1 MSVPATIRHVI
12 SDTGG
17 KREDGGAQLKANLEP
32 DCVPLSPDVAMVDS
46 DDKMDGHG
54 NRDVKAEGIIAGQE
68 VMKHGWNRIA
78 LEFRGHRSFI
88 IAIARFKSST

>member
-17 KREDGGAQLKANLEP
+17 EREHCGAQFQAITEP
-32 DCVPLSPDVAMVDS
+32 DRVPLSPDVAMVDS

-54 NRDVKAEGIIAGQE
+54 NRDVKAEGKIAGQE
-68 VMKHGWNRIA
+68 V
-78 LEFRGHRSFI
+78 I
-88 IAIARFKSST
+88 IES